1 MIPLLKKKLISTIE
15 SFSPARIMIIGDLML
30 DQYTWGKVDRISPE
44 APIPVLRVEKEE
56 FRLGGAASAVA
67 NVKALNCDVIPVGVI
82 GEGEAGNKIL
92 NILKE
97 QEIST
102 EGIVSSSKFQTIVK
116 KRVLTSQQQLI
127 RVDYETASP
136 KVEAFESDLLEK
148 ALSLIEDVDGIILS
162 DYGKGVLTAKLCQ
175 TIIQKAKELKIP
187 VVCDPAKGADY
198 QQYKGITTIKPNR
211 VETELSTGIQL
222 KDKKSILAA
231 AAKLQSICDADFLSI
246 SLDKEG
252 ILFYQN
258 EKTYEFIE
266 TRVHEVFDVTG
277 AGDMVISI
285 IGVLLSRDVD
295 EITAINMANVAAGIE
310 ISHMGVVPIP
320 WSEILSNLIHDGIS
334 QKITTLENLKTDLS
348 GSGETPILFTNG
360 YFDQI
365 SAGHLRFLLEISS
378 ISGRLVVALNSDRSI
393 KKQKG
398 SYPLLNQTERARLLA
413 SVDNIYKIVIFDEDD
428 ASNLIREIQPKFVIK
443 GEEFKGKRIPE
454 EEAMQA
460 VGAEVRYIQH
470 YCWKSENK

>member
-67 NVKALNCDVIPVGVI
+67 NVKALNCEVIPVGVI
-82 GEGEAGNKIL
+82 GEGEAGQKIL
-92 NILKE
+92 NILNE
-97 QEIST
+97 QKIST
-102 EGIVSSSKFQTIVK
+102 QGIVSSSKFQTIVK
-116 KRVLTSQQQLI
+116 KRVLTPQQQLI
-127 RVDYETASP
+127 RVDYETANP
-136 KVEAFESDLLEK
+136 KVEAFEAELLEK
-148 ALSLIEDVDGIILS
+148 ALDLISNVDGIILS
-162 DYGKGVLTAKLCQ
+162 DYGKGVLTPKLCQ
-175 TIIQKAKELKIP
+175 AVIQRAKEFKIP

-198 QQYKGITTIKPNR
+198 TQYRGITTIKPNR
-211 VETELSTGIQL
+211 METELSTGIQL
-222 KDKKSILAA
+222 KDKKSILEA
-231 AAKLQSICDADFLSI
+231 AAKLQELCEAEFLSI
-246 SLDKEG
+246 SLDKDG
-252 ILFYQN
+252 ILFYKN
-258 EKTYEFIE
+258 TETFEFIE

-285 IGVLLSRDVD
+285 IGTLLAKGID

-334 QKITTLENLKTDLS
+334 QKITTLENLQTDLTDE
-348 GSGETPILFTNG
+348 GETPILFTNG

-378 ISGRLVVALNSDRSI
+378 IPGKLIVALNSDHSI

-398 SYPLLNQTERARLLA
+398 RYPLLNQTERARLLA

-428 ASNLIREIQPKFVIK
+428 ASTLIQKIKPRFVIK
-443 GEEFKGKRIPE
+443 GEEFKGQEIPE
-454 EEAMQA
+454 KNAIQS

-470 YCWKSENK
+470 YAWQENQ

>member
-67 NVKALNCDVIPVGVI
+67 NVKALNCEVIPVGVI
-82 GEGEAGNKIL
+82 GKGEAGNRILEIL
-92 NILKE
+92 NE

-102 EGIVSSSKFQTIVK
+102 AGVVSSQKFQTIVK
-116 KRVLTSQQQLI
+116 KRVLTPQQQLI
-127 RVDYETASP
+127 RVDYETERP
-136 KVEAFESDLLEK
+136 NVEHFEKELMERSL
-148 ALSLIEDVDGIILS
+148 ALMTDVDGVILS
-162 DYGKGVLTAKLCQ
+162 DYGKGVLTSDLCQ
-175 TIIQKAKELKIP
+175 AVIQRAKELNIP
-187 VVCDPAKGADY
+187 CVCDPAKGADY
-198 QQYKGITTIKPNR
+198 KQYKGITTIKPNR
-211 VETELSTGIQL
+211 METELATGIKL
-222 KDKKSILAA
+222 KDQASVLKA
-231 AAKLQSICDADFLSI
+231 AAKLQTLCDAQFLSI

-252 ILFYQN
+252 ILFYKDEN
-258 EKTYEFIE
+258 TYEFIE

-285 IGVLLSRDVD
+285 IGVLLSAGVD
-295 EITAINMANVAAGIE
+295 EITSINMANVAAGIE

-320 WSEILSNLIHDGIS
+320 WAEILSSLTHDGLS
-334 QKITTLENLKTDLS
+334 QKITTLEQLKTELDHS
-348 GSGETPILFTNG
+348 TDTPIIFTNG

-378 ISGRLVVALNSDRSI
+378 IPGKLVVAINSDQSI

-413 SVDNIYKIVIFDEDD
+413 SVDNIYKIIIFDKED
-428 ASNLIREIQPKFVIK
+428 ASELIREISPKYVIK
-443 GEEFKGKRIPE
+443 GEEFEGKAIPE
-454 EEAMQA
+454 NSAIQDI
-460 VGAEVRYIQH
+460 GAEVQYIRH
-470 YCWKSENK
+470 FSWKAE